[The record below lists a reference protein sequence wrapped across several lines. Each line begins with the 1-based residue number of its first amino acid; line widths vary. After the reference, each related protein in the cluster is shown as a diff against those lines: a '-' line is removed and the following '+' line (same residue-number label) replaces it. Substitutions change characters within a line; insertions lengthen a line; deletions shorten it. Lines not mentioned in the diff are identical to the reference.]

1 MDDINF
7 QLIEKILKFHFT
19 DITFGAN
26 ADKEKLLSIWSGK
39 TCCVCVIYIKCVD
52 ILHTSVEV

>member
-7 QLIEKILKFHFT
+7 QLIEKILKFYFT

-26 ADKEKLLSIWSGK
+26 VDKEKLLSIWSGK
-39 TCCVCVIYIKCVD
+39 TCCVCDLY
-52 ILHTSVEV
+52 